1 MASNQERITILPP
14 GPKPAAD
21 PIKTPNRFVSL
32 EDELPDDIEAWG
44 CDPFEILALREEIE
58 GKPINSKGAMHPN
71 R

>member
-1 MASNQERITILPP
+1 MASDRITILPP

-21 PIKTPNRFVSL
+21 PIRTSARFVSL
-32 EDELPDDIEAWG
+32 EDEVTDDVEAWG

-58 GKPINSKGAMHPN
+58 GKPLNPGGTTHK